1 MKMQREPNLRRT
13 MMSQTKVF
21 PAIGWVLTI
30 AITLFMLA
38 DVSFDLR
45 QAPLAVSANASLGIP
60 ANVVLPI
67 GVAGLI
73 CTLLYLIPRSAML
86 GCILLSGFLGGAVM
100 THMRVNGSGWDIGE
114 NVLIGILAWAG
125 LWFRDERIRMLIPI
139 RRHEI

>member
-1 MKMQREPNLRRT
+1 MKMHQEPNLGRT
-13 MMSQTKVF
+13 TMSQTKVF
-21 PAIGWVLTI
+21 PAIGWALTI

-45 QAPLAVSANASLGIP
+45 QAPLAVSANATLGIP

-73 CTLLYLIPRSAML
+73 CTLLYVIPRSAML

-100 THMRVNGSGWDIGE
+100 AHMRVNGSGWDMGE

-125 LWFRDERIRMLIPI
+125 LWFRDERIRMLLPI